1 MKKNT
6 TLAREQLDATLKA
19 FRPVL
24 NVPVPP
30 KGWIRASRDVLGMN
44 GRQLADRL
52 GVTRQRSYQIENQEC
67 GGSLTLKTMRR
78 IAEPLDCVFVYGLVP
93 RTSLEDIVR
102 NRAEKVAVKRLAW
115 ADHTMGLEGQGLEP
129 EKNKKVLIDMI
140 EELVE
145 TLPKKLWDD

>member
-6 TLAREQLDATLKA
+6 TLAREQLDATLKT
-19 FRPVL
+19 FSPSL
-24 NVPVPP
+24 NVAVPP
-30 KGWIRASRDVLGMN
+30 KGWIRAIKDVLGMN

-52 GVTRQRSYQIENQEC
+52 GVSRQRSDQIENEEC
-67 GGSLTLKTMRR
+67 DGSLTLKTMRR
-78 IAEPLDCVFVYGLVP
+78 IAESLECVFIYGLVP
-93 RTSLEDIVR
+93 QTSLEDIVR

-115 ADHTMGLEGQGLEP
+115 ADHTMSLEGQGLEP
-129 EKNKKVLIDMI
+129 EENRKVLIDMI